1 MDTWHVSQQLWWGIC
16 LSVQPSAKQGKIVI
30 KAVFQLAR
38 NVLIFSLNVPRL
50 WIMSMCAKQNTFC
63 VYSAS
68 VERLSIGIWLWEG
81 CVLLEPSLC
90 SLAWENGDRIRVGTA
105 SCLCVC
111 SCAALLMQSSST
123 CSMVCIQSKHD
134 FTGNKCVGFVLKSF
148 LTVRQGTFIH
158 FPWVNDTT
166 LTRLHLTSLPPWEK
180 YSCKNTTAHD
190 QLHTWEMFK
199 YFLEQ
204 MNTMIN

>member
-1 MDTWHVSQQLWWGIC
+1 MIDGASACPRCTLIGEHSSRQHHFKSVP
-16 LSVQPSAKQGKIVI
+16 LSVWIRDTSVNNYGEVFVFLCSRLLNKAKLSLKPS
-30 KAVFQLAR
+30 FSWPETSL
-38 NVLIFSLNVPRL
+38 FSLQTSHGFEL
-50 WIMSMCAKQNTFC
+50 CLCARKQNTFC

-68 VERLSIGIWLWEG
+68 EGRLSIGIRLTEG

-158 FPWVNDTT
+158 FP
-166 LTRLHLTSLPPWEK
+166 
-180 YSCKNTTAHD
+180 
-190 QLHTWEMFK
+190 
-199 YFLEQ
+199 
-204 MNTMIN
+204 